1 MRTTACWAEAGVRS
15 RRTRRS
21 SAAASSARA
30 QKTTQCQAFTESRPL
45 MIYSAER
52 ASFSNSYS
60 CASQT
65 GPRGLEKADSPLRRR
80 ALLIAY
86 HNDGSRS
93 RESPS
98 PSPGTPAPHGKDIP
112 VDSLSAAS
120 SQCITRLP
128 APCYEPSTK
137 ALNLMPNLVAVHAAV
152 LLLESASKD
161 A

>member
-1 MRTTACWAEAGVRS
+1 MDSSGVEAPAVTPTA
-15 RRTRRS
+15 
-21 SAAASSARA
+21 
-30 QKTTQCQAFTESRPL
+30 FLP
-45 MIYSAER
+45 
-52 ASFSNSYS
+52 
-60 CASQT
+60 ASQA
-65 GPRGLEKADSPLRRR
+65 GSRGCEKADSPLRRR

-137 ALNLMPNLVAVHAAV
+137 ALNLIAEPSGSSRSSPFAGKRFQRCLSSHMATHNTRIIHYVSTHRVFPAIFDPAT
-152 LLLESASKD
+152 
-161 A
+161 